1 MEWIIVER
9 EFLEALTDDQ
19 LYRMNDEAQ
28 CVDLYRVKGIRSYLS
43 PDRKTLIC
51 VFRAPDA
58 EAVRSFLRVN
68 RSVRGAVRACSLH
81 TP

>member
-1 MEWIIVER
+1 MEWIVVER
-9 EFLEALTDDQ
+9 EFPQPLSDEQVYA
-19 LYRMNDEAQ
+19 MHDEAQ
-28 CVDLYRVKGIRSYLS
+28 CVDLYRVTGIRSYLS
-43 PDRKTLIC
+43 PDRRRLVC

-68 RSVRGAVRACSLH
+68 RSVLGPVRACSLH

>member
-1 MEWIIVER
+1 MEWIVVER
-9 EFLEALTDDQ
+9 EFPKPLTDDQ
-19 LYRMNDEAQ
+19 VHRMYDEAQ

-43 PDRKTLIC
+43 PDRKRLVC

-68 RSVRGAVRACSLH
+68 RSVRGAVRTCSLH